1 VKWERFRPI
10 DDFEDRRGGEA
21 PKSEMERA
29 RAALAAALILL
40 IAAWGCIEA
49 WAAWR

>member
-1 VKWERFRPI
+1 MIMAI
-10 DDFEDRRGGEA
+10 DIG
-21 PKSEMERA
+21 
-29 RAALAAALILL
+29 LAALILL